1 MKSQEEKLINS
12 VQNLSINSKHPHKS
26 ITSTISTKSAST
38 LPSSLTGMDDVLDAL
53 REAIIWPHLYH
64 QQGASLG
71 ISWPRGLLLHGPPGT
86 GKSSAVAAVAK
97 ECNASIHT
105 ITAASIF
112 GAFTGQSERRLREVF
127 EAAQLEAESEG
138 NNHPVIIFIDEI
150 DALCPKR
157 DSKRQHEARVVAQ
170 LLTLMDGA
178 ATSSGN
184 NKGGGGGQIPSSSSS
199 SHIVVIAA
207 TNRPNAIDP
216 ALRRAGRFDREVSVN
231 IPLLPSRLAI
241 LERLVEKMPL
251 AGDVDLHNIAAK
263 CHGYTGAD
271 LSALCREAAMKAIN
285 STNKMLMLD
294 STTGNGNAV
303 LVKMGDFMGAM
314 SKVGPSIARGVAV
327 DFIPI
332 QWDDIGGLED
342 VKLKIKQAVEWP
354 LKHADAFER
363 LGLTAPRGVLLH
375 GPPGCS
381 KTTLARA
388 AATASG
394 ATFVSLSGAQV
405 YSMYLGEGEA
415 LLRDAFKRARLSAP
429 SIIFLDELDSI
440 VGKREHSNSG
450 GNSGSGSG
458 LSESGSRILSTLL
471 TEMDGLELAQ
481 GVLVMGATNRPT
493 ALDAALLRPGR
504 FDIALFVPPP
514 DYQGRIAALKF
525 HSRKMPLGE
534 DVDFEEMARGT
545 EMFTGAELA
554 AVCREAALSALRE
567 DPGAARAVCARHFED
582 ALRGSTPLL
591 DEKLLEKYASWPGD
605 R

>member
-1 MKSQEEKLINS
+1 MKSQEEELINS
-12 VQNLSINSKHPHKS
+12 VQNLFVNSQYPHEPIESTICTKS
-26 ITSTISTKSAST
+26 ISTSPT
-38 LPSSLTGMDDVLDAL
+38 SLAGMDDVLDAL
-53 REAIIWPHLYH
+53 REVIIWPHLYQ
-64 QQGASLG
+64 QQGASIG
-71 ISWPRGLLLHGPPGT
+71 ISWARGLLLYGPPGT

-112 GAFTGQSERRLREVF
+112 GAYTGQSERRLREVF

-138 NNHPVIIFIDEI
+138 TNYPVIIFIDEI

-157 DSKRQHEARVVAQ
+157 DSKKQHEARVVAQ

-178 ATSSGN
+178 ATSSSNN
-184 NKGGGGGQIPSSSSS
+184 NKGGGGGHIPSSSSSS

-251 AGDVDLHNIAAK
+251 AGDVDLHTIAAK

-271 LSALCREAAMKAIN
+271 LSSLCREAAMKAIN
-285 STNKMLMLD
+285 SMLIAG
-294 STTGNGNAV
+294 STSSNGKKEV
-303 LVKMGDFMGAM
+303 VKMEDFMGAM

-354 LKHADAFER
+354 LKHADAFGR

-415 LLRDAFKRARLSAP
+415 LLRETFKRARLSAP

-440 VGKREHSNSG
+440 VGKREHSNSS
-450 GNSGSGSG
+450 GNSGSG

-514 DYQGRIAALKF
+514 DYQGRIAALKV
-525 HSRKMPLGE
+525 HSRKMPLDE
-534 DVDFEEMARGT
+534 DVDFEEMARRT

-567 DPGAARAVCARHFED
+567 DPGAAMVVCARHFED